1 VLHHGKYKGREPKM
15 GVAEIKPVVA
25 DTSSAD
31 KAIRRDKW
39 TEILF
44 RALSNRIAKRWR
56 FVSFRGVKGGEWCGI
71 VDIIAIRKD
80 TAKSYDEVLRKGDLF
95 EIILVQLKGGSAD
108 MPTEGD
114 IQRLKGVRERYHA
127 EEVVLFEW
135 RQRGLK
141 GTKTCCF
148 SVLKG
153 DYWEDLTA
161 EDIFG

>member
-1 VLHHGKYKGREPKM
+1 M
-15 GVAEIKPVVA
+15 AVAEIETVVS
-25 DTSSAD
+25 DTSRTG
-31 KAIRRDKW
+31 KGIRRDKW

-44 RALSNRIAKRWR
+44 RALSNRVAKRWR
-56 FVSFRGVKGGEWCGI
+56 FVSFRGAKGGEWCGI

-108 MPTEGD
+108 MPTHDD
-114 IQRLKGVRERYHA
+114 IQRLKAVAGRYHA
-127 EEVVLFEW
+127 TKVVLFEW
-135 RQRGLK
+135 RQGPPK

-153 DYWEDLTA
+153 DTWSPSTA
-161 EDIFG
+161 EDIFA